1 MINKR
6 YKILV
11 VDDERDIAS
20 VIKQGLELE
29 GVFEVDAFH
38 DPEEALNHF
47 KPGKYDLLL
56 LDIKM
61 PKMNGF
67 QLYHQ
72 LRKADEKV
80 RICFITAF
88 EIYYDE
94 FRKMFPKLRV
104 NCFVRKPVRL
114 EELAKTIKEELE
126 LTALEQGRV

>member
-1 MINKR
+1 VINKKYR
-6 YKILV
+6 ILV

-20 VIKQGLELE
+20 VIKRGLENE

-47 KPGKYDLLL
+47 KPGRYDLLL
-56 LDIKM
+56 LDIRM

-67 QLYHQ
+67 QLYRQ
-72 LRKADEKV
+72 LRKTDEKV

-94 FRKMFPKLRV
+94 FKKMFPKLRV
-104 NCFVRKPVRL
+104 NCFVRKPVSL

-126 LTALEQGRV
+126 LVELGQADF